1 MTCAMLGGVSGH
13 AGLFSDAED
22 LAVIFQMLMNKGYYG
37 GIQYLDP
44 EIINLFTTRYQNS
57 TRRGIGFD
65 MKELNQE
72 KSQLTSKYSSP
83 ATYGHTGFTGICV
96 WNDPESQLVYI
107 FLSNR
112 TFPSMHNGLLST
124 YNIRERIHTR
134 CYKAIEGYKGYAH
147 ELING

>member
-1 MTCAMLGGVSGH
+1 MQKTGCH
-13 AGLFSDAED
+13 
-22 LAVIFQMLMNKGYYG
+22 FQMLMNKGYYG

-44 EIINLFTTRYQNS
+44 GIINLFTTRYQNS
-57 TRRGIGFD
+57 TRHGFGFD

-96 WNDPESQLVYI
+96 WNDLSRNWFTSF
-107 FLSNR
+107 FLA
-112 TFPSMHNGLLST
+112 GLFLPCTIACSV
-124 YNIRERIHTR
+124 RIISGRVHQG
-134 CYKAIEGYKGYAH
+134 YKAIEGYKGYAH